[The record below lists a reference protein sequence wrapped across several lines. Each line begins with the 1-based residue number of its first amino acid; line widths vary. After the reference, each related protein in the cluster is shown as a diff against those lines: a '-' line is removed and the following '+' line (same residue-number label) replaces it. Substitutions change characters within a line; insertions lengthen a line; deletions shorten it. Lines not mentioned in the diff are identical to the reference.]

1 MDLTI
6 DVYYKN
12 KETGKYQIFHDK
24 VTEDDIAELIKERNK
39 DSLPMWMDEN
49 WEFDNI
55 NVDKVDL

>member
-1 MDLTI
+1 MDLKL

-24 VTEDDIAELIKERNK
+24 ITEDDIAELIKERNK

-49 WEFDNI
+49 WEFDSI

>member
-12 KETGKYQIFHDK
+12 KETGKYQILHDK

-49 WEFDNI
+49 WEFDSI

>member
-12 KETGKYQIFHDK
+12 KETGNYQILHDK

>member
-49 WEFDNI
+49 WEFDSI